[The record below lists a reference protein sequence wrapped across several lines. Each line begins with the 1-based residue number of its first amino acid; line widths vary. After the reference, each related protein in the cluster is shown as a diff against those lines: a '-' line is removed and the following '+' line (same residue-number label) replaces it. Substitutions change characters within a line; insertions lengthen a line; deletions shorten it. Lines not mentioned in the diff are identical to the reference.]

1 MRFVKLMLKIW
12 PELMVLLSSISYTII
27 RLVADVNKLPLP
39 TWFDDFNIPT
49 ISLFLMVFILLYRSK
64 VEKNGYIWPKC
75 YCIWRI
81 WGWLHIWF
89 RFGSSWA
96 LDNE

>member
-39 TWFDDFNIPT
+39 TWFDNFNIPT
-49 ISLFLMVFILLYRSK
+49 IALFMMVFILLYRSK
-64 VEKNGYIWPKC
+64 EKKN
-75 YCIWRI
+75 R
-81 WGWLHIWF
+81 
-89 RFGSSWA
+89 
-96 LDNE
+96 

>member
-64 VEKNGYIWPKC
+64 EKRMDKFQVVDEKDLQELKEELN
-75 YCIWRI
+75 
-81 WGWLHIWF
+81 LF
-89 RFGSSWA
+89 RLYLA
-96 LDNE
+96 

>member
-1 MRFVKLMLKIW
+1 MKFVKLMLKIW

-39 TWFDDFNIPT
+39 TWFDDFNIST

-64 VEKNGYIWPKC
+64 GEKNG
-75 YCIWRI
+75 
-81 WGWLHIWF
+81 
-89 RFGSSWA
+89 
-96 LDNE
+96 